1 MLYHLL
7 FPLHETYSVFNV
19 FRYITFRTAYAIL
32 TALIISFI
40 FGPWIIKKL
49 KEKQIGERIRE
60 DVPRSHQSK
69 AGTPTMGGIMI
80 LFALFVP
87 TLLWAD
93 LTNKYVWLVMFSTLS
108 FGLIGF
114 ADDYLKL
121 KNGST
126 GSPGKR
132 KDGLKGKEKFAIQVA
147 VAAIIVL
154 FLYFDKEFSLIMTKL
169 GVPFFKNIKLEMDGI
184 YILFAVLVIVG
195 TSNAVNLTDGLDG
208 LAIGP
213 IIIATTAY
221 MIIAYITGHFNFANY
236 LNIQHIRGAGELAI
250 FCGAAVGASLGF
262 LWFNSYPAQVFMG
275 NVGSTALGGMLGT
288 VAVITKQE
296 LILLIIGGI
305 FVVEALSVI
314 LQVASFKLTG
324 KRIFKMAPLHHHFEM
339 SGWEEPKV
347 IVRFW
352 IIAIILALLS
362 LSTLKLR

>member
-49 KEKQIGERIRE
+49 QEKQIGERIRE
-60 DVPRSHQSK
+60 DVPHSHRSK

-93 LTNKYVWLVMFSTLS
+93 LTNKYVWLAMFSTLS
-108 FGLIGF
+108 FGLIGVL
-114 ADDYLKL
+114 DDYLKL
-121 KNGST
+121 KN
-126 GSPGKR
+126 R
-132 KDGLKGKEKFAIQVA
+132 KDGLKGKEKFAMQAAAAA
-147 VAAIIVL
+147 VVVL
-154 FLYFDKEFSLIMTKL
+154 FLYLDKEFLPVMTKL
-169 GVPFFKNIKLEMDGI
+169 YVPFLKNVRPEIDGI
-184 YILFAVLVIVG
+184 YILFAILVIVG

-221 MIIAYITGHFNFANY
+221 MIIAYITGHFNFSNY
-236 LNIQHIRGAGELAI
+236 LNIQHIRGAGELTI

-288 VAVITKQE
+288 VAVITKHE

-352 IIAIILALLS
+352 IVAIILALLS